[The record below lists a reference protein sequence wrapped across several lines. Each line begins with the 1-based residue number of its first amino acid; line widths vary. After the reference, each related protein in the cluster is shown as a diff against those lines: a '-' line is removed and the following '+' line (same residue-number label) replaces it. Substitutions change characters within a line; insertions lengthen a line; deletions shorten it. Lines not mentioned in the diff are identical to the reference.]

1 MLQQI
6 RDKIT
11 GWFASVFL
19 GAIAVVFI
27 FWGIQFESTATM
39 SAAKV
44 NGEKIPVEQV
54 RRAWQDRQNE
64 LQQALRDEL
73 SPELVKSEQER
84 LLKDFVRR
92 EVLLQHAASMGY
104 RVSDQEIVRR
114 LAEIPAL
121 QVDGKFDR
129 DRYAALLRQ
138 QGRSEADF
146 EHDFRR
152 DLEIQQLQNGIG
164 ISAFATPG
172 EVRRRLELEGETR
185 EIDYVTLPAARF
197 AAAAK
202 VDPAEVAAFYEKNK
216 SKFMTTETANL
227 QFVQLRLA
235 DVAAGVPVT
244 EEGLRQYYE
253 QVAPER
259 FVDAERRRARH
270 ILIDASKDDAAAKKK
285 AEELLAKA
293 KAGGDFAAL
302 AAANSDDAGSKAQGG
317 ELGWATKES
326 FVAPFADALFAMQ
339 KGEVRGPVKTQFGYH
354 VILLEEIQPSH
365 QRSFDEVRA
374 ELETEY
380 RNEQAQALFYEKSQE
395 LADEA
400 FASLSEL
407 DSAAKKLG
415 LPLQVVEGYTRQGGG
430 PFGPD
435 RKVVETV
442 FSDDVLQDRQNSPAI
457 NVGDDSAV
465 VLRVTD
471 YKPATQQPL
480 DAVRP
485 QIEAALQAEAAQKA
499 AEAAAKADVARIAAG
514 TSLADVA
521 KGLGLA
527 PAGAVAVGR
536 AAPEVPPPLLKA
548 VFSAPRPV
556 GGKPTAGTAILPNGD
571 VALYVVNSVTS
582 GTLPMTPDSAAQM
595 SQIAQRAAGQLA
607 GSEFNAYVDELVRT
621 AKVTVNEKVFE

>member
-1 MLQQI
+1 M
-6 RDKIT
+6 
-11 GWFASVFL
+11 
-19 GAIAVVFI
+19 
-27 FWGIQFESTATM
+27 
-39 SAAKV
+39 
-44 NGEKIPVEQV
+44 
-54 RRAWQDRQNE
+54 
-64 LQQALRDEL
+64 
-73 SPELVKSEQER
+73 
-84 LLKDFVRR
+84 
-92 EVLLQHAASMGY
+92 
-104 RVSDQEIVRR
+104 
-114 LAEIPAL
+114 
-121 QVDGKFDR
+121 
-129 DRYAALLRQ
+129 
-138 QGRSEADF
+138 
-146 EHDFRR
+146 
-152 DLEIQQLQNGIG
+152 
-164 ISAFATPG
+164 TP
-172 EVRRRLELEGETR
+172 
-185 EIDYVTLPAARF
+185 
-197 AAAAK
+197 
-202 VDPAEVAAFYEKNK
+202 
-216 SKFMTTETANL
+216 ETANL
-227 QFVQLRLA
+227 QFVQLKLA

-285 AEELLAKA
+285 AEEIFAKA

-302 AAANSDDAGSKAQGG
+302 AAANSDDPGSKAQGG
-317 ELGWATKES
+317 ELGWATRES

-380 RNEQAQALFYEKSQE
+380 RNDQAQSLFYEKSQQ

-415 LPLQVVEGYTRQGGG
+415 LQVQTVEGYTRQGGG
-430 PFGPD
+430 PFGAD
-435 RKVVETV
+435 RKVIETV

-471 YKPATQQPL
+471 YKPATQQTL
-480 DAVRP
+480 DAVRA
-485 QIEAALQAEAAQKA
+485 QIESGLQAEAAQKA
-499 AEAAAKADVARIAAG
+499 AEAAAKADAARIAAG

-527 PAGAVAVGR
+527 PAGAVTLSRTAT
-536 AAPEVPPPLLKA
+536 EVPPPLLKA
-548 VFSAPRPV
+548 AFAAPRPA
-556 GGKPTAGTAILPNGD
+556 GGKPTPGTAILPNGD
-571 VALYVVNSVTS
+571 IALFVVNSVTS

>member
-11 GWFASVFL
+11 GWFAAVFL
-19 GAIAVVFI
+19 GAIAVVFV

-73 SPELVKSEQER
+73 SPELVKSEQEQ
-84 LLKDFVRR
+84 LMKGFVRR
-92 EVLLQHAASMGY
+92 EVLLQHAAKMGY
-104 RVSDQEIVRR
+104 RVSDQELVRR
-114 LAEIPAL
+114 LSEIPSL

-129 DRYAALLRQ
+129 DRYSALLNQ

-172 EVRRRLELEGETR
+172 GVRRRLELEGETR
-185 EIDYVTLPAARF
+185 AFDYVTLPSARF

-216 SKFMTTETANL
+216 SKFMTAETANL
-227 QFVQLRLA
+227 QYVQLRLA
-235 DVAAGVPVT
+235 DVAAGVAVT

-285 AEELLAKA
+285 AEELFAKA

-302 AAANSDDAGSKAQGG
+302 AAANSDDPGSKAQGG

-354 VILLEEIQPSH
+354 IIKIDDRRTAPPPALEELSDQI
-365 QRSFDEVRA
+365 RE
-374 ELETEY
+374 
-380 RNEQAQALFYEKSQE
+380 E
-395 LADEA
+395 LAREA
-400 FASLSEL
+400 VTAQL
-407 DSAAKKLG
+407 DKIRAGSKIEKFNMDGTKVEAA
-415 LPLQVVEGYTRQGGG
+415 
-430 PFGPD
+430 
-435 RKVVETV
+435 
-442 FSDDVLQDRQNSPAI
+442 PA
-457 NVGDDSAV
+457 APAAPAA
-465 VLRVTD
+465 TPA
-471 YKPATQQPL
+471 KPA
-480 DAVRP
+480 
-485 QIEAALQAEAAQKA
+485 
-499 AEAAAKADVARIAAG
+499 
-514 TSLADVA
+514 
-521 KGLGLA
+521 A
-527 PAGAVAVGR
+527 PAQ
-536 AAPEVPPPLLKA
+536 PPK
-548 VFSAPRPV
+548 
-556 GGKPTAGTAILPNGD
+556 
-571 VALYVVNSVTS
+571 
-582 GTLPMTPDSAAQM
+582 
-595 SQIAQRAAGQLA
+595 
-607 GSEFNAYVDELVRT
+607 
-621 AKVTVNEKVFE
+621 